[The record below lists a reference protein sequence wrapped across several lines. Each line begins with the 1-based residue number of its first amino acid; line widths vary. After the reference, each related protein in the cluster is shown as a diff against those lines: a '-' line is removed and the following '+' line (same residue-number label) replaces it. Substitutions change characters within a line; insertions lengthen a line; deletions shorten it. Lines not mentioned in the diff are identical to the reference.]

1 MPDPLFRAALQTT
14 DDGVQ
19 LELIGELD
27 VSTAP
32 ELARHVDEI
41 IAAQGDVRVDCSEL
55 TFADSSGLD
64 TLIRL
69 AKAIGAQDRAL
80 VLNDVVP
87 TVRRAIEVLHIT
99 DLVRLA

>member
-1 MPDPLFRAALQTT
+1 MPDPLFRAVLQKT
-14 DDGVQ
+14 DAGVQ
-19 LELIGELD
+19 LDLIGELD

-41 IAAQGDVRVDCSEL
+41 VGAHGDVRVDCSQL

-69 AKAIGAQDRAL
+69 AKALREQGRAL
-80 VLNDVVP
+80 LLTDVAP
-87 TVRRAIEVLHIT
+87 AVRRAIEVLQIT
-99 DLVRLA
+99 DLVQLA